1 MLNANDFKK
10 KQIVFLFTN
19 EGDKL
24 SFLNDNI
31 IVKNKE
37 GGIKYQSTCYRL
49 FMICVVGNIS
59 ITSGLIQRSKKF
71 GFSICLMTTTFKV
84 YEILGARMEGN
95 TLLRKHQ
102 YEYTENDIGR
112 KIEQNKI
119 KNQSQI
125 LKNIRGK
132 NQIMKEGIELLDK
145 MVVQLEQQLEYLE
158 VMGIE
163 GNAARVYF
171 SRVFDNVDWKGRK
184 PRIKNDYVNVTLD
197 IGYTMLFN
205 IVDAIL
211 QVYGFDTYYGVF
223 HKCFYMRKS
232 LVCDLM
238 EPIRPVVDY
247 QVRKS
252 INLGQCKEND
262 FEVVNNRWCLKYK
275 SNPQYIQFLMN
286 AILEY
291 KDDIFL
297 YIQQYYRFFMKRKIE
312 LLMGLCVILCAFVLA
327 RKGAVFVQSEQAKSA
342 PVCIV
347 VDAGHGG
354 DDPGKIG
361 INDALEKDINLQI
374 ALKLQK
380 ILEQNN
386 IKVVMTRNT
395 DAGLYSE
402 GATNK
407 KAEDMQK
414 RCKIIEDSSALFT
427 VSIHQN
433 SYTSPEIQGAQVFYY
448 GQSEN
453 GKKLAEILQT
463 ALIEQVDP
471 DNHRAA
477 KANESY
483 YLLKKTPTPTV
494 IVECGFLSNPIEAEL
509 LLQDDYQDQLVN
521 AIYTGI
527 KTYLGDELPQ
537 NESS

>member
-354 DDPGKIG
+354 C
-361 INDALEKDINLQI
+361 
-374 ALKLQK
+374 
-380 ILEQNN
+380 
-386 IKVVMTRNT
+386 R
-395 DAGLYSE
+395 
-402 GATNK
+402 
-407 KAEDMQK
+407 
-414 RCKIIEDSSALFT
+414 
-427 VSIHQN
+427 
-433 SYTSPEIQGAQVFYY
+433 
-448 GQSEN
+448 
-453 GKKLAEILQT
+453 
-463 ALIEQVDP
+463 
-471 DNHRAA
+471 
-477 KANESY
+477 
-483 YLLKKTPTPTV
+483 
-494 IVECGFLSNPIEAEL
+494 
-509 LLQDDYQDQLVN
+509 
-521 AIYTGI
+521 
-527 KTYLGDELPQ
+527 
-537 NESS
+537 

>member
-10 KQIVFLFTN
+10 KQIIFLFTN

-262 FEVVNNRWCLKYK
+262 FEVINNRWCLKYK

-297 YIQQYYRFFMKRKIE
+297 YIQQYYRFFMKRKSASEIP
-312 LLMGLCVILCAFVLA
+312 
-327 RKGAVFVQSEQAKSA
+327 VF
-342 PVCIV
+342 
-347 VDAGHGG
+347 
-354 DDPGKIG
+354 
-361 INDALEKDINLQI
+361 
-374 ALKLQK
+374 
-380 ILEQNN
+380 
-386 IKVVMTRNT
+386 
-395 DAGLYSE
+395 
-402 GATNK
+402 
-407 KAEDMQK
+407 
-414 RCKIIEDSSALFT
+414 II
-427 VSIHQN
+427 H
-433 SYTSPEIQGAQVFYY
+433 
-448 GQSEN
+448 
-453 GKKLAEILQT
+453 
-463 ALIEQVDP
+463 
-471 DNHRAA
+471 
-477 KANESY
+477 
-483 YLLKKTPTPTV
+483 
-494 IVECGFLSNPIEAEL
+494 
-509 LLQDDYQDQLVN
+509 
-521 AIYTGI
+521 
-527 KTYLGDELPQ
+527 
-537 NESS
+537 

>member
-252 INLGQCKEND
+252 INLRQCKEND
-262 FEVVNNRWCLKYK
+262 FEVINNRWCLKYK

-297 YIQQYYRFFMKRKIE
+297 YIQQYYRFFMKRKSVSEIP
-312 LLMGLCVILCAFVLA
+312 
-327 RKGAVFVQSEQAKSA
+327 VF
-342 PVCIV
+342 
-347 VDAGHGG
+347 
-354 DDPGKIG
+354 
-361 INDALEKDINLQI
+361 
-374 ALKLQK
+374 
-380 ILEQNN
+380 
-386 IKVVMTRNT
+386 
-395 DAGLYSE
+395 
-402 GATNK
+402 
-407 KAEDMQK
+407 
-414 RCKIIEDSSALFT
+414 II
-427 VSIHQN
+427 H
-433 SYTSPEIQGAQVFYY
+433 
-448 GQSEN
+448 
-453 GKKLAEILQT
+453 
-463 ALIEQVDP
+463 
-471 DNHRAA
+471 
-477 KANESY
+477 
-483 YLLKKTPTPTV
+483 
-494 IVECGFLSNPIEAEL
+494 
-509 LLQDDYQDQLVN
+509 
-521 AIYTGI
+521 
-527 KTYLGDELPQ
+527 
-537 NESS
+537 

>member
-252 INLGQCKEND
+252 LNLGQCKEND
-262 FEVVNNRWCLKYK
+262 FEVINNRWCLKYK

-297 YIQQYYRFFMKRKIE
+297 YIQQYYRFFMKRKSVSEIP
-312 LLMGLCVILCAFVLA
+312 
-327 RKGAVFVQSEQAKSA
+327 VF
-342 PVCIV
+342 
-347 VDAGHGG
+347 
-354 DDPGKIG
+354 
-361 INDALEKDINLQI
+361 
-374 ALKLQK
+374 
-380 ILEQNN
+380 
-386 IKVVMTRNT
+386 
-395 DAGLYSE
+395 
-402 GATNK
+402 
-407 KAEDMQK
+407 
-414 RCKIIEDSSALFT
+414 II
-427 VSIHQN
+427 H
-433 SYTSPEIQGAQVFYY
+433 
-448 GQSEN
+448 
-453 GKKLAEILQT
+453 
-463 ALIEQVDP
+463 
-471 DNHRAA
+471 
-477 KANESY
+477 
-483 YLLKKTPTPTV
+483 
-494 IVECGFLSNPIEAEL
+494 
-509 LLQDDYQDQLVN
+509 
-521 AIYTGI
+521 
-527 KTYLGDELPQ
+527 
-537 NESS
+537 